1 MSDNA
6 YIDVESRSAIDLKR
20 AGSFVY
26 WEDQSTDLWC
36 ACWAIGEGRVD
47 TWWPGQPCP
56 PALQD
61 HILSG
66 GTISGWNVG
75 GFEAIA
81 FHARLGPKHGWPVP
95 APEQYDDTAAM
106 AAAMGLPR
114 DLGGASVALG
124 LDVQKDTEGKALMMQ
139 LARPRRRE
147 IVIVYSEHEPWHDDY
162 EEPRDELKFTW
173 WDTPEKLERL
183 AAYCVADV
191 ETERAA
197 RRRLV
202 ALSADERAV
211 WLLDAKINA
220 RGIGIDRELARAM
233 IGIVDQATT
242 RLNAEIE
249 TVTGSVSK
257 ASQAA
262 KLLAWTR
269 DHGVAADS
277 LAKAALADLLAR
289 DDLPE
294 AVRRALEIR
303 QEAAKAS
310 TAKLRSALACTSSD
324 GRARGLKLYHGASTG
339 RWSGRLFQPDNIT
352 RGSGVVEKPENAIPI
367 MMRGSADLVALCYG
381 PPLAAVSDCLRAVVC
396 SAPEHDLLAADYSA
410 IEGRVTAWLSGEA
423 WKLDAFRANDAGT
436 GAGLYE
442 VAAAGIFD
450 VPVAEVTKKLR
461 QVGKVAELALGF
473 AGGVLAFHS
482 MAKNYPDVKMETAL
496 APLWTAADAERRDK
510 AEARYERCLHRRE
523 AGTGEMSRDAWIA
536 SELTK
541 VGWREKHPATVAA
554 WAELEDAARSAV
566 AEPGAIV
573 RCLADR
579 IAFRVASGFLWMRLP
594 SGRCL
599 AYGSPKL
606 KQQVWVRRRVA
617 NPEQPLV
624 PSSEIVWEEDSE
636 IMAKDAAEAL
646 AARGLVKIE
655 RAARAAVTAL
665 GVNSTTRK
673 WERFALY
680 SGLLM
685 ENAVQAVAR
694 DLMAAA
700 MLRAEARGYPIVLTV
715 HDEIVAEPEEGFG
728 DLHEFERLI
737 CELPAWAAGLPVAAE
752 GWRGKRYR
760 K

>member
-1 MSDNA
+1 MSTFLF
-6 YIDVESRSAIDLKR
+6 IDLESRSAVDLKR
-20 AGSFVY
+20 AGAHVY
-26 WEDQSTDLWC
+26 WEGASTDLWC
-36 ACWAIGEGRVD
+36 ACWALDDGPVS
-47 TWWPGQPCP
+47 TWWPGEPCP
-56 PALQD
+56 EPVRR
-61 HILSG
+61 HIEAG
-66 GTISGWNVG
+66 GTVSGWNVG
-75 GFEAIA
+75 FERLGFE
-81 FHARLGPKHGWPVP
+81 HRLGPAYGWPVP
-95 APEQYDDTAAM
+95 RPEQYNDTAAA

-114 DLGGASVALG
+114 DLGGASAALG
-124 LDVQKDTEGKALMMQ
+124 LEVQKDMEGKALMMQ

-147 IVIVYSEHEPWHDDY
+147 P
-162 EEPRDELKFTW
+162 LTW

-183 AAYCVADV
+183 AAYCVVDV

-202 ALSADERAV
+202 QLSADERAI
-211 WLLDAKINA
+211 WLLDAAINS
-220 RGIGIDRELARAM
+220 RGIGIDRDLAQAM
-233 IGIVDQATT
+233 IAIVDQATA
-242 RLNAEIE
+242 RLNAEME
-249 TVTGSVSK
+249 VVTGHVEK

-262 KLLAWTR
+262 RLLEWTR
-269 DHGVAADS
+269 RHGIEAET

-289 DDLPE
+289 DDLPA

-310 TAKLRSALACTSSD
+310 TAKLKAAIACTGAD
-324 GRARGLKLYHGASTG
+324 GRARGLMLYHGAGTG
-339 RWSGRLFQPDNIT
+339 RWSGRLFQPHNLP
-352 RGSGVVEKPENAIPI
+352 RGSGVVEKPEAAVPV
-367 MMRGSADLVALCYG
+367 MMRGSADLVSLCYG
-381 PPLAAVSDCLRAVVC
+381 PPLAAVSDCLRAVIAA
-396 SAPEHDLLAADYSA
+396 APGHDLLAADFSA

-423 WKLDAFRANDAGT
+423 WKLDAFRANDTIAPGFDRKGKPNRAGP
-436 GAGLYE
+436 GLYE
-442 VAAAGIFD
+442 VAAAGIFN
-450 VPVAEVTKKLR
+450 VPVADVSTKLR

-496 APLWTAADAERRDK
+496 APLWAAADPERRDK
-510 AEARYERCLHRRE
+510 AEARYERCLRRRE

-554 WAELEDAARSAV
+554 WAELEDAARAAV

-573 RCLADR
+573 RALEDR

-606 KQQVWVRRRVA
+606 KQQVWVRRRVTTGDA
-617 NPEQPLV
+617 AMDAALDL
-624 PSSEIVWEEDSE
+624 WEDDSE
-636 IMAKDAAEAL
+636 ILAKDEAEAK
-646 AARGLVKIE
+646 AARHLVKIE

-700 MLRAEARGYPIVLTV
+700 MLRAEAAGYPIVLTV
-715 HDEIVAEPEEGFG
+715 HDEIVAEPAEGFG
-728 DLHEFERLI
+728 DVHAFERLI
-737 CELPAWAAGLPVAAE
+737 CELPAWATGLPIAAE